1 MSKLLQIH
9 PDNPDKRKINQ
20 VVDCL
25 KSGGIII
32 YPTDTIYGIGCDI
45 TNGKAIEKVCRLKGI
60 DPKKANLAFVCYDL
74 SHLSDYSKN
83 FDKQVYKVLNKNLPG
98 PFTFIL
104 EASKSVPKLLQTK
117 KKTVGIRV
125 PDNNIA
131 REIVRV
137 LGNPI
142 LTTSLK
148 LPEGDELEYL
158 TDPEEMYEE
167 FHNKVDIVIDGGAGS
182 NQPSTV
188 VVCLNNEIEVVREG
202 KSELIY

>member
-1 MSKLLQIH
+1 MSKLLKIH
-9 PDNPDKRKINQ
+9 PDNPDKRKIKQ
-20 VVDCL
+20 VIDCL

-45 TNGKAIEKVCRLKGI
+45 TNGKAIEKVCKLKGI

-83 FDKQVYKVLNKNLPG
+83 FNKAVYKVLNKNLPG

-104 EASKSVPKLLQTK
+104 EASKAVPKLLQTK
-117 KKTVGIRV
+117 KKNVGIRV

-131 REIVRV
+131 REIVKE
-137 LGNPI
+137 LGHPI

-148 LPEGDELEYL
+148 LPQDDELEYL
-158 TDPEEMYEE
+158 TDPDEMYEE
-167 FHNKVDIVIDGGAGS
+167 YQNTVDIVIDGGPGG
-182 NQPSTV
+182 NDPSTV
-188 VVCLNNEIEVVREG
+188 VVCLDNEIEVVREG
-202 KSELIY
+202 KGVLEY